1 MGASQ
6 RRLLAAAASLA
17 FAASSIGSVA
27 PATAAPT
34 TAVTTDQL
42 TKPSNFPTEPAPA
55 STGIQPTPAPTEA
68 APAATTIPAPA
79 PVPSSNPASERAV
92 AAPTGSPE
100 AAQTSTASPTPNVA
114 SESHPVEGAIGAK
127 YETASAILGEATS
140 QEFTNQRFGGAYQLF
155 QNGTIAYLQQYG
167 AFMVIRG
174 INAVWRSI
182 GAQDSEL
189 GYPTSDEYA
198 NERALT
204 AGGVTQNF
212 QFGKISWSYFNGS
225 RITKGGI
232 GATWDNA
239 GGAAGELGY
248 PTTNEYTLVASGVMQ
263 GFEYGKVYWGAATGS
278 HIIKGS
284 IGATWE
290 SLGGLGYP
298 TTDEYATAD
307 DGVTQSFQYGQ
318 IAYSPS
324 TGSHFILG
332 GIRSAWVGQGSE
344 AGRLGYPT
352 TNEYGIISG
361 RAQDFQGGRITW
373 YPGGVRI
380 EYTPDAH

>member
-1 MGASQ
+1 M
-6 RRLLAAAASLA
+6 
-17 FAASSIGSVA
+17 
-27 PATAAPT
+27 
-34 TAVTTDQL
+34 
-42 TKPSNFPTEPAPA
+42 
-55 STGIQPTPAPTEA
+55 
-68 APAATTIPAPA
+68 PAPA
-79 PVPSSNPASERAV
+79 PVPSSNAASERAV
-92 AAPTGSPE
+92 AAPTASPE
-100 AAQTSTASPTPNVA
+100 AAPTSTARPTPNVA
-114 SESHPVEGAIGAK
+114 SESYPVQGAIGAK

-290 SLGGLGYP
+290 SLGGPLSGLGYP
-298 TTDEYATAD
+298 TTDEYATANG
-307 DGVTQSFQYGQ
+307 GVTQAFQYGQ
-318 IAYSPS
+318 IIYSPS
-324 TGSHFILG
+324 TGSHFILGGISAAWLSMGGPNSGLGYPTSNEIAALTGGGAKQYFQYGEIVWSPSAGTRIITG

>member
-17 FAASSIGSVA
+17 IAASSIGSVA

-42 TKPSNFPTEPAPA
+42 TKPSNFPSEPAPA

-68 APAATTIPAPA
+68 APAATTMPAPA
-79 PVPSSNPASERAV
+79 PVPSSNAASERAV
-92 AAPTGSPE
+92 AAPTASPE
-100 AAQTSTASPTPNVA
+100 AAPTSTARPTPNVA
-114 SESHPVEGAIGAK
+114 SESYPVQGAIGAK

-174 INAVWRSI
+174 INDVWRSI

-204 AGGVTQNF
+204 AGALPR
-212 QFGKISWSYFNGS
+212 ISNSAKS
-225 RITKGGI
+225 RGPISMARGLPRAALVPRGITLAALRANS
-232 GATWDNA
+232 AT
-239 GGAAGELGY
+239 
-248 PTTNEYTLVASGVMQ
+248 PRPM
-263 GFEYGKVYWGAATGS
+263 
-278 HIIKGS
+278 
-284 IGATWE
+284 
-290 SLGGLGYP
+290 
-298 TTDEYATAD
+298 
-307 DGVTQSFQYGQ
+307 
-318 IAYSPS
+318 S
-324 TGSHFILG
+324 TPWWP
-332 GIRSAWVGQGSE
+332 AV
-344 AGRLGYPT
+344 
-352 TNEYGIISG
+352 
-361 RAQDFQGGRITW
+361 
-373 YPGGVRI
+373 
-380 EYTPDAH
+380 